1 MTTTEDFPSES
12 DVDGLLKKAIEE
24 RERGNLKE
32 SLALLKTCEKL
43 SKDDKQRRDIQNHI
57 GLTHFHAG
65 EYKTAYV
72 VWTGVK
78 KSSKE
83 NDDLY
88 NEAVALRNLSRKEFH
103 SEENLPIART
113 YAEKALEIARETDQ
127 RDIVWFIHGLFDVTN
142 ASENISKK
150 DKKEKL
156 LELYKQEKKALFS
169 VWKIASRIE
178 REVWLTGLLK
188 DFLVVHN
195 YISKPIL
202 RIGIL
207 VTKVL
212 KLKRREEQLK
222 ILIWGCAKS
231 SKILCYIKNNV
242 SKLIVAKSNLIYEQ
256 PSINSDSMGI
266 FSNPANVVL
275 SIIILLCVV
284 FLIFLLLREFA
295 CWYWKINDIKKLLED
310 IKNNTQ
316 QNCGKSQ
323 DNLTDEDNSIPN
335 PKT

>member
-78 KSSKE
+78 KSSRE

-88 NEAVALRNLSRKEFH
+88 NEAVSLRNLSRKELH

-222 ILIWGCAKS
+222 
-231 SKILCYIKNNV
+231 
-242 SKLIVAKSNLIYEQ
+242 KLIVEI
-256 PSINSDSMGI
+256 
-266 FSNPANVVL
+266 
-275 SIIILLCVV
+275 
-284 FLIFLLLREFA
+284 
-295 CWYWKINDIKKLLED
+295 
-310 IKNNTQ
+310 
-316 QNCGKSQ
+316 
-323 DNLTDEDNSIPN
+323 
-335 PKT
+335 